1 MAAARTPPARSA
13 VKAALPRCSIPRTLG
28 LMVATLACAGPV
40 AAQIYTGT
48 LDNGSVVLSDRPS
61 SEANVLLIEAPP
73 KAAQPASAL
82 EQGKSAGSQTVW
94 TAMPPITPPLPI
106 NGYVPPLPAHLR
118 PLFQAA
124 ARDHRL
130 SASLLAAVAAA
141 ESAFDPRALS
151 PKGAAGLMQLMPA
164 TALRF
169 KVGNR
174 YSPVQSLNGGAA
186 YLRWLSDRYGNDLK
200 LVLAAYNA
208 GEQAVGLADGVPPYA
223 ETQAYVQRVLHYL
236 KHFSKVI

>member
-1 MAAARTPPARSA
+1 MAEARTPPARSA
-13 VKAALPRCSIPRTLG
+13 AKAALQGLSIPRKLG
-28 LMVATLACAGPV
+28 LMVATLACAGPA

-48 LDNGSVVLSDRPS
+48 LDNGTVVLSDRLS
-61 SEANVLLIEAPP
+61 SDANVLLIEAPP
-73 KAAQPASAL
+73 KATPPPSGMEQGKAASAQPASTGMATIL
-82 EQGKSAGSQTVW
+82 
-94 TAMPPITPPLPI
+94 PNLPI

-118 PLFQAA
+118 PLFQTA

-130 SASLLAAVAAA
+130 SAPLLAAVAAA

-236 KHFSKVI
+236 KHFSKVM

>member
-1 MAAARTPPARSA
+1 M
-13 VKAALPRCSIPRTLG
+13 L
-28 LMVATLACAGPV
+28 ATLACAGP
-40 AAQIYTGT
+40 ASAQIYTGT
-48 LDNGSVVLSDRPS
+48 LDNGTVVLSDRPS
-61 SEANVLLIEAPP
+61 FEANEILIEAPQRP
-73 KAAQPASAL
+73 SQPVATLDQGNAAGTQPAST
-82 EQGKSAGSQTVW
+82 GMGVI
-94 TAMPPITPPLPI
+94 MPNLPI
-106 NGYVPPLPAHLR
+106 SGYVPPLPAHLR
-118 PLFQAA
+118 PLFQTA
-124 ARDHRL
+124 ARDHHL
-130 SASLLAAVAAA
+130 SAPLLAAVAAA

-200 LVLAAYNA
+200 RVLAAYNA

-223 ETQAYVQRVLHYL
+223 ETQAYVQRVMHYL
-236 KHFSKVI
+236 RHFSKVM

>member
-1 MAAARTPPARSA
+1 MAAPRPPPARRLA
-13 VKAALPRCSIPRTLG
+13 EAALHGLAIPRGLG
-28 LMVATLACAGPV
+28 LVFATLVCAGP
-40 AAQIYTGT
+40 ASAQIYTGT
-48 LDNGSVVLSDRPS
+48 LDNGTVVLSDRPS
-61 SEANVLLIEAPP
+61 SEASVLLIEAPP
-73 KAAQPASAL
+73 KAAQPLSTL
-82 EQGKSAGSQTVW
+82 EQGRAAGTQPASMGMSTIL
-94 TAMPPITPPLPI
+94 PNLPI

-118 PLFQAA
+118 PLFQTA

-130 SASLLAAVAAA
+130 SAPLLAAVAAA